1 MIMAR
6 LNFLISRFQMDV
18 NTRKRFDF
26 SVSELRYSLFE
37 LNSRKNSLT
46 FDEMEYE

>member
-1 MIMAR
+1 MAR

-18 NTRKRFDF
+18 NTRKKFDF
-26 SVSELRYSLFE
+26 YVSELRYSPFE